1 LEVTGDKIVTPG
13 AIVQL
18 VFSARLATP
27 KDFDAKAN
35 GNGSAS
41 SEPSSDDSDVDEDD
55 VDILIGRKR
64 SHNDGEP
71 VPIPLAH
78 VPYFPAEHKPRW
90 WAFLADPRGNRII
103 VHPSV
108 ITDIGTS
115 PRRFRIQ
122 FQAPPQ
128 VASYLFQFH
137 VKSDS
142 YLGTDFVQDI
152 MLTVEDASKLQEKI
166 VEEIIP
172 EGDEGTYNPLL
183 GGDAD
188 CCLDDEDED
197 EDESGDESDESE
209 DTDTDT
215 DTDTDSDSD

>member
-13 AIVQL
+13 AIVKL

-35 GNGSAS
+35 GNGST
-41 SEPSSDDSDVDEDD
+41 SEPSSDDSDVEDD

-64 SHNDGEP
+64 AHNDGEP

-78 VPYFPAEHKPRW
+78 VPYFPTEHKPRW
-90 WAFLADPRGNRII
+90 WAFLADARGNRII
-103 VHPSV
+103 VHPTA
-108 ITDIGTS
+108 ITDIGPS
-115 PRRFRIQ
+115 PRKFRVQ

-128 VASYLFQFH
+128 VGSSLFQFH

-152 MLTVEDASKLQEKI
+152 MLKVEDASKLQEKI

-172 EGDEGTYNPLL
+172 EGDEEGTSWKPFWWGILT
-183 GGDAD
+183 AF
-188 CCLDDEDED
+188 
-197 EDESGDESDESE
+197 
-209 DTDTDT
+209 
-215 DTDTDSDSD
+215 